1 MTRYVSRES
10 RIKAKL
16 ENGLLKV
23 VVPKEEKPNNSITID
38 VE

>member
-1 MTRYVSRES
+1 LEDAKPDG
-10 RIKAKL
+10 IKAKL